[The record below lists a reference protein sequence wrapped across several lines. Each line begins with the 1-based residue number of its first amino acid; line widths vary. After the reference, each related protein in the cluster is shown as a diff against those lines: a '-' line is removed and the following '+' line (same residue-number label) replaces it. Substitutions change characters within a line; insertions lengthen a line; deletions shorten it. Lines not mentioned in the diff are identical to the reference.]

1 MEYPKDRKTAQAQ
14 GAPHYFTGEPCKRG
28 HIAPRE
34 TKGNCTACRKEDSDK
49 VQEERARYFAQY
61 NKSAAGVKAK
71 KEYYARNKELV
82 IARAVARPQA
92 DKNRYKKQWK
102 DTHPAHV
109 TADRKNRRRKH
120 RDASPAWL
128 TPVDKASMRE
138 LYRMAMQLTKTTGT
152 PYVVDHIVPLRH
164 PLVCGMH
171 VPWNLQVMTRGENL
185 KKSNK
190 VDGLWSPVV

>member
-1 MEYPKDRKTAQAQ
+1 LEWVASQEKRKA
-14 GAPHYFTGEPCKRG
+14 YFE
-28 HIAPRE
+28 
-34 TKGNCTACRKEDSDK
+34 S
-49 VQEERARYFAQY
+49 Y
-61 NKSAAGVKAK
+61 NKSAAGLKAK
-71 KEYYARNKELV
+71 QDYYERNKELV
-82 IARAVARPQA
+82 IARAVARPQE

-102 DTHPAHV
+102 DTHPAHI

-128 TPVDKASMRE
+128 TVEDKANMRE
-138 LYRMAMQLTKTTGT
+138 MYRMAMQLTKTTGT

-171 VPWNLQVMTRGENL
+171 VPWNLQVMTREENL

-190 VDGLWSPVV
+190 MDF